1 VNTGILQVG
10 GYYIEV
16 ELFSEVKFL
25 PGSSFMNHRFNL
37 SDFKTVLKT
46 VYMGIRKIVGE
57 ARGSCVSFT
66 PRKVLEFGGV
76 DTTAPVALTLVKH
89 ILEKLVEAGYMQ
101 RDDSRARIRYVLCK
115 NSPLWQ
121 RLRGGDAEALA
132 LIEAAAG
139 E

>member
-1 VNTGILQVG
+1 
-10 GYYIEV
+10 
-16 ELFSEVKFL
+16 
-25 PGSSFMNHRFNL
+25 MNYRFNL
-37 SDFKTVLKT
+37 SDFKSVWKT
-46 VYMGIRKIVGE
+46 VYTGMQKIVGE

-89 ILEKLVEAGYMQ
+89 ILEKLVEAGFMQ
-101 RDDSRARIRYVLCK
+101 RDDSRARTRYVLCK

-121 RLRGGDAEALA
+121 KLRGGDSETLA
-132 LIEAAAG
+132 LLEAVTS